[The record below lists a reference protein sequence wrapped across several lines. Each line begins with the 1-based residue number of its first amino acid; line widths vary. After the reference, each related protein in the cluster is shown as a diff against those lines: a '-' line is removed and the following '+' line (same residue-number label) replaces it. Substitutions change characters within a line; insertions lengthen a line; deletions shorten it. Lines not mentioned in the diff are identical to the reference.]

1 MGSPKS
7 SNCPPN
13 MFATTKEP
21 TTIGQYSAPPPS
33 YAQVSQQPIVQQQ
46 PQFQQFQGM
55 LLSLVNIMYELTN
68 LRQIFQVNQK
78 FKWGD
83 NYSGNRAFPFNKQTL
98 AVYHCNNNHCIV
110 WATCLTS
117 ASLTMEDG
125 VCFNFAAP
133 AFPWSRWA
141 NGLRSDRP
149 ASICL
154 YGSLP

>member
-1 MGSPKS
+1 
-7 SNCPPN
+7 

-117 ASLTMEDG
+117 ASVSISG
-125 VCFNFAAP
+125 FINN
-133 AFPWSRWA
+133 WSLESFSW
-141 NGLRSDRP
+141 LWKMVF
-149 ASICL
+149 ASIL
-154 YGSLP
+154 LLRLFHGPDGQMA

>member
-1 MGSPKS
+1 
-7 SNCPPN
+7 

-117 ASLTMEDG
+117 ASVSISAFINNWSLESFSWLWKMVFSTILLLRLFHGPDG
-125 VCFNFAAP
+125 QMA
-133 AFPWSRWA
+133 
-141 NGLRSDRP
+141 
-149 ASICL
+149 
-154 YGSLP
+154 